1 MAQSKERQREYRA
14 LRRSQGKDKELSE
27 NVLSRVSKYRTLH
40 PESQVLEKN
49 VVAWDGE
56 GDSSGYKLLQNSDGL
71 KREGE
76 PLTIRDVLPDLC
88 RQQTNG
94 KRNLNVWFSSRY
106 DWESL
111 FRFEPKPLLTDLF
124 KKERKVVVD
133 GYLISIVPRK
143 WLKIWHN

>member
-1 MAQSKERQREYRA
+1 MALSKEANRERMRA
-14 LRRSQGKDKELSE
+14 KRAEGKYPEKLE
-27 NVLSRVSKYRTLH
+27 NVLKRVTEYRKLH

-49 VVAWDGE
+49 VCAWDGE